1 MTITASEN
9 EAYIPQGWHCR
20 YLGNLEFFNLIMGQ
34 SPSSNN
40 YSEEKIGLP
49 FLQGNADF
57 GLMYPVPKIYCKEP
71 LKIAEKDD
79 VLISVRAPVGEVNI
93 ASERYCIGRGLGAI
107 RPKDKNDSKFLYY
120 YLTHYRHEFETKSAG
135 STFKAIVKNDLE
147 KFPVLFPP
155 SEEKQRISTILTTID
170 DAIQRSRQVVA
181 ETERFKAGVMHE
193 LMTNG
198 IGHKGF
204 REDPDVGRMPKEW
217 NVKPLDELI
226 EIIDCKHYTPTYVEN
241 GFPIVR
247 PQNIGIDGIDFVSCA
262 NVSRQEFLLM
272 NEKHSP
278 KRGDIVYS
286 RNASFGIPAYVD
298 ESREFCIGQD
308 MVVMTESTADTK
320 YIFFVLCSN
329 NIQQQLKQQ
338 SGGSTIQRINLKD
351 IRRLLIPEPSKV
363 EQQQI
368 ANILTTLDHKITL
381 QRQRTA
387 HYEKLKK
394 GLMNELLTGKRR
406 VAVT

>member
-1 MTITASEN
+1 
-9 EAYIPQGWHCR
+9 
-20 YLGNLEFFNLIMGQ
+20 
-34 SPSSNN
+34 
-40 YSEEKIGLP
+40 
-49 FLQGNADF
+49 
-57 GLMYPVPKIYCKEP
+57 
-71 LKIAEKDD
+71 
-79 VLISVRAPVGEVNI
+79 
-93 ASERYCIGRGLGAI
+93 
-107 RPKDKNDSKFLYY
+107 
-120 YLTHYRHEFETKSAG
+120 
-135 STFKAIVKNDLE
+135 
-147 KFPVLFPP
+147 
-155 SEEKQRISTILTTID
+155 
-170 DAIQRSRQVVA
+170 
-181 ETERFKAGVMHE
+181 MHE
-193 LMTNG
+193 LMTKG
-198 IGHKGF
+198 IGHTEF
-204 REDPDVGRMPKEW
+204 REDLDVGRLPKEW

-308 MVVMTESTADTK
+308 MVVMTESTADSK

-351 IRRLLIPEPSKV
+351 IRRLLIPEPSNV

-368 ANILTTLDHKITL
+368 ANILTTLGHKLTL
-381 QRQRTA
+381 QRQRTTY
-387 HYEKLKK
+387 YEKLKQ

>member
-1 MTITASEN
+1 MAGTLKTEIIGKSSDWMPVNLGVLFTLEYGKGLSEKQRN
-9 EAYIPQGWHCR
+9 HG
-20 YLGNLEFFNLIMGQ
+20 
-34 SPSSNN
+34 
-40 YSEEKIGLP
+40 
-49 FLQGNADF
+49 
-57 GLMYPVPKIYCKEP
+57 
-71 LKIAEKDD
+71 
-79 VLISVRAPVGEVNI
+79 
-93 ASERYCIGRGLGAI
+93 
-107 RPKDKNDSKFLYY
+107 
-120 YLTHYRHEFETKSAG
+120 
-135 STFKAIVKNDLE
+135 
-147 KFPVLFPP
+147 KFPVYGSSGIVGYHNEALIPGPGLIVGRKGTIGSVLYSENNFWPIDTVYYVKLLRENLDLKWLFFKLTHLNLSKYNMSDVVPGLKRELVYAAKIELPP
-155 SEEKQRISTILTTID
+155 LPEQRHIATILTTVD
-170 DAIQRSRQVVA
+170 DAIQHSQQAVA
-181 ETERFKAGVMHE
+181 ETKRLKAGVMHE
-193 LMTNG
+193 LMTKG
-198 IGHKGF
+198 IGHIEF
-204 REDPDVGRMPKEW
+204 REDPDVGWVPKEW
-217 NVKPLDELI
+217 DVKPLDEMI

-308 MVVMTESTADTK
+308 MVVMTESIADTK

-381 QRQRTA
+381 QRLRTA
-387 HYEKLKK
+387 HYEKLKQ